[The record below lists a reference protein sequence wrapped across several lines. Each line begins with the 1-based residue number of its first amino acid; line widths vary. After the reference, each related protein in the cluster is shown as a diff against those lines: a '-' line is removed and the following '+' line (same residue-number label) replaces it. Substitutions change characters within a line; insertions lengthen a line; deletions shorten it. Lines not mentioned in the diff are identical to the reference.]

1 MKQGNPAIKP
11 SDTYFGG
18 KQIAHIARL
27 IPIADQ
33 SKNTRARDTL
43 LRRLREQLVDW
54 FTATPGEKDHY
65 FFMTGVAVG

>member
-1 MKQGNPAIKP
+1 
-11 SDTYFGG
+11 
-18 KQIAHIARL
+18 
-27 IPIADQ
+27 
-33 SKNTRARDTL
+33 NTRARDTL